1 MSKLMSIE
9 LERNVADKFLE
20 DSRLASFIMFFT
32 NFDGMFKLPT
42 DKVELK
48 LYNYLT
54 SVEQT
59 KKDLSHLFALAN
71 KKQTEIAMKALHD
84 YANSDIVITYKQ
96 VSNQEIVVEANTTFK
111 HVMFSNNTLI
121 KFRYTIKGCEV
132 LEFSSVSEDDT
143 QGKVIAFKMMGLL
156 HSVLTYMEEPTTV
169 KEVSTN
175 KVAKPNNNKKRSKNK
190 KKSKVRYIYKTI
202 YKVKD
207 INVQD
212 KPRARRSSGKE
223 REYLKEE
230 WQRKGHYRTYRN
242 KETGEVTKRVWIEST
257 TCRAKGKVK
266 DKQQYKITKL

>member
-32 NFDGMFKLPT
+32 NFDDMFKLPT
-42 DKVELK
+42 EKVELK

-71 KKQTEIAMKALHD
+71 KKQTEIAMKALND

-96 VSNQEIVVEANTTFK
+96 VSNEEIMVEANTTFK
-111 HVMFSNNTLI
+111 HILFSNSNLI
-121 KFRYTIKGCEV
+121 KFRYTVKGCEV
-132 LEFSSVSEDDT
+132 LDFSSISNDST
-143 QGKVIAFKMMGLL
+143 QGRVIAYKMMGLL

-169 KEVSTN
+169 KEVSTG
-175 KVAKPNNNKKRSKNK
+175 KVVKPSNNKKRSKNK
-190 KKSKVRYIYKTI
+190 KAKVRYIYKTI

-207 INVQD
+207 INTQS
-212 KPRARRSSGKE
+212 KTKTKRSPSKE

-230 WQRKGHYRTYRN
+230 WQRKGHFRTYRN

-266 DKQQYKITKL
+266 DEQQYKITKL